1 MAHKIGYYLLIS
13 TKESF
18 LCLVVLS
25 SARGLV
31 HDFKELYLE
40 GNNAIYSFLCVYYG
54 RIFYS
59 EFLYHLSSVLL
70 LWIS

>member
-1 MAHKIGYYLLIS
+1 MAHKIGFYLLIS

-18 LCLVVLS
+18 LCLIVLS

-40 GNNAIYSFLCVYYG
+40 GNNAYVTHFSVFTME
-54 RIFYS
+54 
-59 EFLYHLSSVLL
+59 EFSTLNSY
-70 LWIS
+70 II